1 MLAETAPDAQI
12 SEIEAEMLRQM
23 KAILQEKHLGYVQ
36 FYMRFVDAILP
47 DPATGKKPLIVPSE
61 KTEMGE
67 AV

>member
-12 SEIEAEMLRQM
+12 SEIKTEMLRQM
-23 KAILQEKHLGYVQ
+23 KSILQEKHLSYVQ

-47 DPATGKKPLIVPSE
+47 DPSTGKKPLIVPSE
-61 KTEMGE
+61 KTETGD